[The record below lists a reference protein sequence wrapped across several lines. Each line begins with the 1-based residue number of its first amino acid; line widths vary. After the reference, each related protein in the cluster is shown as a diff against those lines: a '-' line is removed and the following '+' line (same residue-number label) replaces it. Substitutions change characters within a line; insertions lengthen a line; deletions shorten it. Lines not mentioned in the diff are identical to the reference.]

1 MENLIK
7 KGTEEDNIIKDEK
20 VKKRFHRTVYDF
32 NQNKNKNK
40 KTITNKVT

>member
-1 MENLIK
+1 MKNDIV
-7 KGTEEDNIIKDEK
+7 KDEK

-40 KTITNKVT
+40 KTITK